1 MNLRDMFTGNI
12 PLGSQADPQYN
23 KFTFNLNGVNM
34 PLDEAGL
41 GMMPLV
47 PGQKMGATGAPS
59 PSMVP
64 SAGGKNRVPST
75 APGLL
80 PSLYPELPQL
90 RGDYSNYSQPGHSG
104 GFLADL
110 GGSKFSFLNNSAY
123 GGSAP
128 GGQPMGLRKRM
139 TNMMYG

>member
-1 MNLRDMFTGNI
+1 MFTGNI

-47 PGQKMGATGAPS
+47 PGQKMRATGAPS

-64 SAGGKNRVPST
+64 PAGGKNRVPST
-75 APGLL
+75 APGFNNL
-80 PSLYPELPQL
+80 PMPWNILSPEE
-90 RGDYSNYSQPGHSG
+90 SQAANPRPS
-104 GFLADL
+104 FLADL